1 MVCRWRLWIGD
12 TLCLGTN
19 TIIVTADWLLS
30 DLINVIELKVAYHC
44 NIWVPRR
51 EVPKPSVSAWMLIFQ
66 SVFWKL
72 TSLLH
77 VLTIKQDTIRKI
89 NGIQSFKLQIKLLM
103 LKPSRDDEKIAEFR
117 KNTCSWPIEI
127 LKFFL
132 SLLMFSL

>member
-1 MVCRWRLWIGD
+1 MF
-12 TLCLGTN
+12 
-19 TIIVTADWLLS
+19 S
-30 DLINVIELKVAYHC
+30 
-44 NIWVPRR
+44 
-51 EVPKPSVSAWMLIFQ
+51 FQ
-66 SVFWKL
+66 SVFLKF

-117 KNTCSWPIEI
+117 MNTCSWPIEI
-127 LKFFL
+127 LNFFL